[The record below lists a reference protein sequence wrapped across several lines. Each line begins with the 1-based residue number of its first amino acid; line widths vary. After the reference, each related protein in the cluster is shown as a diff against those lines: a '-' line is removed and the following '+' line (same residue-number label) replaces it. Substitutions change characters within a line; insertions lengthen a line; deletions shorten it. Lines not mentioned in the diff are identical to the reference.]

1 MRIKRASSLLMKA
14 APHVSRKTILF
25 FFFIYLGDTAAPTET
40 RPGRTAGGRVQRHG
54 ERRRAGRRRTA
65 VRPGRR
71 TGPARSAPVALHDV
85 AATRTVHD
93 HAPQGAQPPRQHQRR
108 RRPTRGAT
116 LCFSFLLFLCVRV
129 PCVSQQKK
137 NNNNNAPSRG
147 AIGRLTKSARVFRF
161 TTIQSSLCYLMNE
174 KKLQH
179 YHLVVNAS

>member
-1 MRIKRASSLLMKA
+1 MNAHQKSFQSFDESSTACFKENDS
-14 APHVSRKTILF
+14 V

-137 NNNNNAPSRG
+137 
-147 AIGRLTKSARVFRF
+147 IK
-161 TTIQSSLCYLMNE
+161 
-174 KKLQH
+174 
-179 YHLVVNAS
+179 